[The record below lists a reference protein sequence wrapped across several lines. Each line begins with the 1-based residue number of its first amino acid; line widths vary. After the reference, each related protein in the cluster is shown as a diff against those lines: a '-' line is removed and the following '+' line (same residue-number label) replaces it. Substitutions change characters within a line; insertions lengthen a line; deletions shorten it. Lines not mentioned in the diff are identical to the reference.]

1 MKKTLLFLI
10 AATAMMMAGCSN
22 DDFGGATQGMTL
34 NATVEQPASRA
45 IMTDPNDGS
54 YKFSFTG
61 NDKLYVTNS
70 HVSNS
75 EVSTYYTFTKQGNTF
90 TSTDAQRTTE
100 AADWYAYFPGNTVD
114 LTNQTGDLADVAN
127 YYACAGKT
135 AEATTGANGL
145 SITLKPKVA
154 ILRIVK
160 VDNSSTP
167 CDINITTTGGWISGM
182 KAQSSVADFDVVTS
196 QSKVT
201 LLSQTA
207 AGVYYI
213 AVPAGKQ
220 ITIYNGGTKLK
231 ATKVDGHGLT
241 AGKYYTVTTG
251 PVRDKAEAIIN
262 GKSEMVEWVQLWA
275 GGPKFATKNVA
286 TKMTFND
293 ATKTGD
299 AYVWGKNWRTPTK
312 EEMTLVNSVQD
323 ASSGLY
329 VITPLH
335 ATCKIAEESGKVGL
349 RYTGNMPGYTNQT
362 IFLPFDG
369 NNNHVSGNY
378 WTSTSEKETCGTS
391 LDFAG
396 QIYENVDVFGIYY
409 FNSEAYTTN
418 NTKHYVRPVLAE

>member
-10 AATAMMMAGCSN
+10 AATAMMMTGCSN

-45 IMTDPNDGS
+45 IMTEETDGN
-54 YKFSFTG
+54 YQFSFTDT
-61 NDKLYVTNS
+61 DKDQINVTNTQ
-70 HVSNS
+70 VSN
-75 EVSTYYTFTKQGNTF
+75 YYTFTKLGETF
-90 TSTDAQRTTE
+90 TSTDAKPTTA

-114 LTNQTGDLADVAN
+114 LTGQKGGLAGVAN

-145 SITLKPKVA
+145 AITLTPKVA

-231 ATKVDGHGLT
+231 ATKVDGLT

-251 PVRDKAEAIIN
+251 DVTGKANATIN
-262 GKSEMVEWVQLWA
+262 GETKEIGWVQLWA
-275 GGPKFATKNVA
+275 GGPKFAKQNVKD
-286 TKMTFND
+286 KMSFTD
-293 ATKTGD
+293 AAKTGAD
-299 AYVWGKNWRTPTK
+299 YVWGANWRTPTK
-312 EEMTLVNSVQD
+312 EEMTLVNSVYN
-323 ASSGLY
+323 AKSGFY
-329 VITPLH
+329 DITPLY
-335 ATCKIAEESGKVGL
+335 ATCQIAEEEGVLGL
-349 RYTGNMPGYTNQT
+349 RYTGIMPGYTNQT
-362 IFLPFDG
+362 IFLPIDG
-369 NNNHVSGNY
+369 DKVYYHCVY
-378 WTSTSEKETCGTS
+378 WTSTSEIETHGTS
-391 LDFAG
+391 L
-396 QIYENVDVFGIYY
+396 NVNGGINDNVYIFTAY
-409 FNSEAYTTN
+409 HFDSRAYTTPTN
-418 NTKHYVRPVLAE
+418 KQFVRPVLNEKR